1 MTRLITTDPPNTAL
15 HRTRQLTRFRRQTE
29 LTLDDREIARDRY
42 SRRAG
47 RHASPA
53 FSSLGEQG
61 FQVLQDEILVGS
73 TVERNPS
80 IRAGAFSP
88 FPAGLS
94 SEHQRTGCQLN
105 RVKIPRLRA
114 PLSFKTFGHLSQIG
128 ASLAL
133 GVLYLAIAAM
143 TSTDAAR
150 GPTPSPPYHSIDAT
164 RARRIAEEAFLK
176 YTAHRVKT
184 YSVSVSP

>member
-1 MTRLITTDPPNTAL
+1 MTMPPNNAL
-15 HRTRQLTRFRRQTE
+15 QRTRQLTRFRRQTE

-61 FQVLQDEILVGS
+61 FQVLQDEMFAGS
-73 TVERNPS
+73 TVERNPF

-94 SEHQRTGCQLN
+94 PEHQRTGCQLN
-105 RVKIPRLRA
+105 RVKIPSLRA
-114 PLSFKTFGHLSQIG
+114 PLSFKTFGAG
-128 ASLAL
+128 A
-133 GVLYLAIAAM
+133 
-143 TSTDAAR
+143 
-150 GPTPSPPYHSIDAT
+150 
-164 RARRIAEEAFLK
+164 K
-176 YTAHRVKT
+176 
-184 YSVSVSP
+184 